1 MIHYEE
7 IIELSRQ
14 LESIANGMANMV
26 HAVET
31 RLIASL
37 QPRQYQSRNITT
49 TPPSTTPAPRPPSPL
64 SPPSTLSLSLSAR
77 NTSGV
82 CRVRPVYG

>member
-1 MIHYEE
+1 MVHGGE

-37 QPRQYQSRNITT
+37 QPQQYQSRNITT
-49 TPPSTTPAPRPPSPL
+49 IPLSTTPAPRPPSPL
-64 SPPSTLSLSLSAR
+64 SPPNTLSLSLSAQ